1 MLNKRNITII
11 ISLLLFYLLGSMV
24 VNGVFLADDLGWSG
38 VSFSETINHPNFTT
52 RPLSAIPMGI
62 LVELMHYSDYYYYL
76 AYIFVIISVYLV
88 YKTLMLYVENE
99 LFAYLGTLLYIILPI
114 GTSSFYSMIML
125 NSNIAI
131 GFYCL
136 SLIYLKKDYNRINL
150 LISSLFFLLS
160 ILSYE
165 ICIPLLLLNI
175 LLIQKNK
182 FKSSREYKHYIV
194 MLVLTPVVLYLFY
207 RFALRDL
214 LFVNSTNI
222 FEISVLTRFLFSY
235 LDKIFSF
242 SISLM
247 SFSSSNKFILEM

>member
-1 MLNKRNITII
+1 MLNKRNITIV

-24 VNGVFLADDLGWSG
+24 VNSVFLADDLAWHG
-38 VSFSETINHPNFTT
+38 VSFSEIINHFNFTT

-125 NSNIAI
+125 NSNMAI

-136 SLIYLKKDYNRINL
+136 SLIYLKKDYNRRNL

-182 FKSSREYKHYIV
+182 FKSIHS
-194 MLVLTPVVLYLFY
+194 
-207 RFALRDL
+207 
-214 LFVNSTNI
+214 
-222 FEISVLTRFLFSY
+222 
-235 LDKIFSF
+235 
-242 SISLM
+242 
-247 SFSSSNKFILEM
+247 